1 MREWTDEQRKERSDY
16 MKALWQKRS
25 FRRKRKELA
34 REKRALGKNLVNIPQ
49 LESDRD
55 YRDYQRLQHRIWYE
69 KNREKWNA
77 YTLKKKY
84 EQMSTDELFTLRNKW
99 INQIENFEKE
109 QYKKYI
115 KLIDDVLLK
124 RLEDDIFK
132 YEDPD
137 AWRAELNEEVN

>member
-1 MREWTDEQRKERSDY
+1 MREWTDEEKKARSDY
-16 MKALWQKRS
+16 MKAMWKKRS
-25 FRRKRKELA
+25 FRRRMKE
-34 REKRALGKNLVNIPQ
+34 RVMERRAMGKNLVNIPQ

-55 YRDYQRLQHRIWYE
+55 YRDYQRLQHRSWYK

-84 EQMSTDELFTLRNKW
+84 EQMNTDELFALRNKW
-99 INQIENFEKE
+99 INQITNFKKE
-109 QYKKYI
+109 EYERYI
-115 KLIDDVLLK
+115 KLIDEVLLK

-137 AWRAELNEEVN
+137 AWRNELNEGDK

>member
-1 MREWTDEQRKERSDY
+1 MREWTDEQRKERSEY
-16 MKALWQKRS
+16 MKSLWKKRS
-25 FRRKRKELA
+25 FRRRMKEHA
-34 REKRALGKNLVNIPQ
+34 RENRALGKNLVNIPQ

-84 EQMSTDELFTLRNKW
+84 EQMSTDELFALRNKW
-99 INQIENFEKE
+99 INQIENFKKE

-115 KLIDDVLLK
+115 KLIDKVLSD
-124 RLEDDIFK
+124 RIEDDIFK

-137 AWRAELNEEVN
+137 AWRAELN

>member
-1 MREWTDEQRKERSDY
+1 MREWTDEQKKARSDY
-16 MKALWQKRS
+16 MKAMWAKRS
-25 FRRKRKELA
+25 FRRRMKE
-34 REKRALGKNLVNIPQ
+34 RAMERRAMGKNLVNIPQ

-55 YRDYQRLQHRIWYE
+55 YRDYQRLQHRSWYK

-84 EQMSTDELFTLRNKW
+84 EQMNTDELLALRNKW
-99 INQIENFEKE
+99 INQIENFKKE

-115 KLIDDVLLK
+115 NLIDEVLSD
-124 RLEDDIFK
+124 RLEGDIFV

-137 AWRAELNEEVN
+137 AWRNELNEEVK

>member
-1 MREWTDEQRKERSDY
+1 MREWTDEEKKARSDY
-16 MKALWQKRS
+16 MKAMWKKRS
-25 FRRKRKELA
+25 FRRRMKERV
-34 REKRALGKNLVNIPQ
+34 RENRALGKNLVNIPQ

-55 YRDYQRLQHRIWYE
+55 YRDYQRLQHRIWYK

-84 EQMSTDELFTLRNKW
+84 EQMNTDELFALRNKW
-99 INQIENFEKE
+99 INQIENFKKE

-115 KLIDDVLLK
+115 NLIDEVLLK

-137 AWRAELNEEVN
+137 AWRAEFNEG